1 MRLETVFTVEV
12 PTNVLKG
19 ILAEELRPFFYN
31 LSRSINVPEAAAING
46 YYVRGLGGPNGIS
59 VPSIRDYF
67 VMDTPSVFDRRVS
80 SHEVGHILGLGHT
93 LTDRSRLLYPGTNGM
108 ILTPEEVEVARES
121 AEMLTGAG
129 R

>member
-1 MRLETVFTVEV
+1 MLNGMNQIWRQADIELRLETVFTVEV

-31 LSRSINVPEAAAING
+31 LSRNINVPEAAAING

-67 VMDTPSVFDRRVS
+67 VMDTQAFSTAGSAAMRWVTFW
-80 SHEVGHILGLGHT
+80 GW
-93 LTDRSRLLYPGTNGM
+93 GT
-108 ILTPEEVEVARES
+108 P
-121 AEMLTGAG
+121 
-129 R
+129 